1 MPYNSLKTFTDTFS
15 LNNSGFKQEFDIEKI
30 LWSIISLK
38 IDETHINCQLFRGL
52 TWQNTSLLFLIGYIG
67 T

>member
-1 MPYNSLKTFTDTFS
+1 MADSFS

-38 IDETHINCQLFRGL
+38 IDETCIMPL
-52 TWQNTSLLFLIGYIG
+52 
-67 T
+67 

>member
-38 IDETHINCQLFRGL
+38 IDEIHIYCQLFRGL